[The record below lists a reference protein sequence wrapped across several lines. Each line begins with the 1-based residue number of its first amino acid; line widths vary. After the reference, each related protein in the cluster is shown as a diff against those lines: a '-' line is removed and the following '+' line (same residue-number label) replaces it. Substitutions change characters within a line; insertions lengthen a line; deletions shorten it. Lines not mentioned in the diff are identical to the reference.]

1 MKQIFIAIFFLLL
14 ITVELCSQSFI
25 DKSVARV
32 GNLTISDQ
40 EFLERYEMT
49 PGFNRH
55 RKSTI
60 ESQKIE
66 FLFSL
71 IAEKLWALES
81 INRGMDTT
89 DVIKFT
95 TESFTKMFVRDAL
108 FKKEIQEK
116 SIASDQ
122 EVLEGLNKSTSKLY
136 VNFLFSNDLEEIN
149 FLFKTS

>member
-1 MKQIFIAIFFLLL
+1 
-14 ITVELCSQSFI
+14 
-25 DKSVARV
+25 
-32 GNLTISDQ
+32 
-40 EFLERYEMT
+40 MT

-71 IAEKLWALES
+71 VAEKLWALES

-95 TESFTKMFVRDAL
+95 TKLLQKCLFVM
-108 FKKEIQEK
+108 
-116 SIASDQ
+116 
-122 EVLEGLNKSTSKLY
+122 
-136 VNFLFSNDLEEIN
+136 LFSKKKYRKKVLVQIRNVGWA
-149 FLFKTS
+149 

>member
-1 MKQIFIAIFFLLL
+1 MKQIFIIIFILLSFT
-14 ITVELCSQSFI
+14 IEQYSQSFI
-25 DKSVARV
+25 DKNVARV
-32 GNLTISDQ
+32 GNLTIDDQ
-40 EFLERYEMT
+40 EFLKRYEMT

-81 INRGMDTT
+81 IDRGMDTT

-108 FKKEIQEK
+108 FKKK
-116 SIASDQ
+116 FRKKA
-122 EVLEGLNKSTSKLY
+122 
-136 VNFLFSNDLEEIN
+136 
-149 FLFKTS
+149 

>member
-1 MKQIFIAIFFLLL
+1 M
-14 ITVELCSQSFI
+14 
-25 DKSVARV
+25 
-32 GNLTISDQ
+32 N
-40 EFLERYEMT
+40 
-49 PGFNRH
+49 
-55 RKSTI
+55 
-60 ESQKIE
+60 

-136 VNFLFSNDLEEIN
+136 VNFLV
-149 FLFKTS
+149 FK